1 MKWKIKFS
9 SQAEKYYL
17 KLPKNVRRRVKEKTK
32 NLRNTEHPLLH
43 PEVKALIGKLE
54 GFYRL
59 KVGKFRII
67 FGILEKEKIIAVV
80 NIYPRGKAYK

>member
-17 KLPKNVRRRVKEKTK
+17 KLPKNIRRRVKEKTE
-32 NLRNTEHPLLH
+32 NLRNVEHPLFH
-43 PEVKALIGKLE
+43 PEVKPLIGKLE

-59 KVGKFRII
+59 KMGKFRII
-67 FGILEKEKIIAVV
+67 FGILEKEKIIAVL
-80 NIYPRGKAYK
+80 NIYPRGKVYK